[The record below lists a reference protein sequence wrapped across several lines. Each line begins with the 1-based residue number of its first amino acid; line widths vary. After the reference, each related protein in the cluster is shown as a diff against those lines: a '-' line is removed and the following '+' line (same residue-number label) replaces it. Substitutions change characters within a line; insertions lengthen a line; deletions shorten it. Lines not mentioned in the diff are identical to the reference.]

1 MNILLV
7 NHYAGSVDM
16 GMEFRPYYL
25 AREWVK
31 MGHNVTIVAGDFS
44 HLRKNNPEVTRDF
57 QEQNI
62 EGIKY
67 CWLKTG
73 AYHGN
78 GAARALTMFRFVRKL
93 WFNAQYLVDRYKP
106 DIVIA
111 SSTYPIDTFAC
122 QRIARLV
129 HAKLIHEVHDMWPA
143 TLIEVGGMSRKHP
156 FVQLMQWGENSFCR
170 NSDAVVSLLPNAKEY
185 FMAHGMKKENFY
197 CVPNGFDIK
206 EWEQDQAKLPQ
217 NYVDLLTDLKNQGK
231 FILGYAGGHAI
242 SNALIY
248 LLKALEHINNE
259 NIAVVLVGKGVEKE
273 NLQRYANKYC
283 LENVYFLPAV
293 DKVCI
298 PTLLSHMDAL
308 YIGWSKRDLYMN
320 FGISPN
326 KLIDYMLSEKPI
338 LFSGNVAN
346 DIVRESGCGLSVE
359 AENADEISKGID
371 YLAAQSIDDLKD
383 MGRVGREFAINTY
396 DYRILA
402 NRFIEIMELI
412 SK

>member
-1 MNILLV
+1 M
-7 NHYAGSVDM
+7 
-16 GMEFRPYYL
+16 
-25 AREWVK
+25 
-31 MGHNVTIVAGDFS
+31 
-44 HLRKNNPEVTRDF
+44 
-57 QEQNI
+57 
-62 EGIKY
+62 
-67 CWLKTG
+67 
-73 AYHGN
+73 
-78 GAARALTMFRFVRKL
+78 
-93 WFNAQYLVDRYKP
+93 
-106 DIVIA
+106 
-111 SSTYPIDTFAC
+111 
-122 QRIARLV
+122 
-129 HAKLIHEVHDMWPA
+129 
-143 TLIEVGGMSRKHP
+143 
-156 FVQLMQWGENSFCR
+156 
-170 NSDAVVSLLPNAKEY
+170 
-185 FMAHGMKKENFY
+185 
-197 CVPNGFDIK
+197 
-206 EWEQDQAKLPQ
+206 
-217 NYVDLLTDLKNQGK
+217 
-231 FILGYAGGHAI
+231 
-242 SNALIY
+242 IY

-273 NLQRYANKYC
+273 NLQRYANKHC